1 MTTTPEL
8 RPPIA
13 ASWHRAQ
20 IAGLEPDSALE
31 GIDYDDVE
39 LTGSLLSAAGPVLDD
54 LTERL
59 AHTGYATVLVDRD
72 GRVVHRASGQRA
84 VLRALDELGI
94 GVGAS
99 LQEERVGTNAPG
111 TVVET
116 RSSIVV
122 RGDEHFARQLRGYSC
137 YAHPIFHPT
146 TRRILGALDLTARVD
161 EANPL
166 LPPLVERAVADIE
179 ARLLEAGSASQ
190 ARLLAAFR
198 RASVRRGAVVAVGR
212 DVTMSNQAALDLLES
227 ADVALLQAVARD
239 AGSTH
244 CAGGCHEVELTSGLR
259 VHVRTTPVDGDSALL
274 DVEPAASS
282 RRVTTDRVVPRPAGT
297 TTVAPRLV
305 CGPPGS
311 GRTTEALRLAR
322 EQAGPT
328 APVAVLTATSALL
341 DGPSA
346 WARHHESVVRTGVGA
361 LVVDGLEQL
370 DDPLLELVG
379 AHAAS
384 GRAPAVVLVSAPHDE
399 LTGRAAVLAA
409 TCLEVVVVPPLA
421 QRAGE
426 LGSLVAA
433 MLRDLG
439 ADPSLH
445 LVPSALRALAT
456 HPWPGNLAELRA
468 VVAHV
473 AARRHA
479 GGATVDDLP
488 EAYRAPA
495 PSRPLTP
502 LARAERD
509 AIAAALREHGGNK
522 LRAARSLGI
531 SRTTL
536 YAKLRALGIAAD

>member
-20 IAGLEPDSALE
+20 IAGLEPDSALD

-39 LTGSLLSAAGPVLDD
+39 LTGSLLSAARPVLAD

-84 VLRALDELGI
+84 VLRALDDLGI
-94 GVGAS
+94 GIGAS

-179 ARLLEAGSASQ
+179 ERLLAAGSASQ

-198 RASVRRGAVVAVGR
+198 GASVRRGAVVAVGR

-227 ADVALLQAVARD
+227 ADLALLQAVARD
-239 AGSTH
+239 PGSSH

-259 VHVRTTPVDGDSALL
+259 VHVRATPVDGDSALL
-274 DVEPAASS
+274 DVEPAAST
-282 RRVTTDRVVPRPAGT
+282 RRVTGARPAPPSSSGTPVVPQ
-297 TTVAPRLV
+297 LV

-311 GRTTEALRLAR
+311 GRTTEALRLAA
-322 EQAGPT
+322 EQCGPGGPIT
-328 APVAVLTATSALL
+328 VMTATSALL
-341 DGPSA
+341 DGPAA
-346 WARHHESVVRTGVGA
+346 WARHHESLVRAGGGA
-361 LVVDGLEQL
+361 VVVDGLEQL
-370 DDPLLELVG
+370 DDALLGLVG

-384 GRAPAVVLVSAPHDE
+384 RRPPYVVLVSAPRDE
-399 LTGRAAVLAA
+399 LTGRAAALAA
-409 TCLEVVVVPPLA
+409 TCLDPVVVLPLA

-426 LGSLVAA
+426 LGTLVAA

-445 LVPSALRALAT
+445 LVPSALRVLAA

-473 AARRHA
+473 ADRRHS

-488 EAYRAPA
+488 EAYRAGG

-536 YAKLRALGIAAD
+536 YAKVRALGITAD